1 MRRSDENTKRYYSAA
16 LTELQRDF
24 VKELPSRVKDLI
36 RLVKYWCK
44 TFVRPERGAVV
55 PSSYLL
61 ELITIHAWEKVGKP
75 TTLNMA
81 IAFKAVM
88 EELVNP
94 SRLNVV
100 WYRYYQNNQVIN
112 R

>member
-1 MRRSDENTKRYYSAA
+1 MRRKDKPSQQYYSAA
-16 LTELQRDF
+16 LTEFQRDF
-24 VKELPSRVKDLI
+24 VKELPARIKDLI

-44 TFVRPERGAVV
+44 RFVKQHSIKP

-75 TTLNMA
+75 TTINMS

-88 EELVNP
+88 EELKNYKK
-94 SRLNVV
+94 LDAV
-100 WYRYYQNNQVIN
+100 WHRYYQANQEMN
-112 R
+112 DQ